1 MSGPRF
7 SDLIASASKVA
18 VIIDNQF
25 RPTPQSRL
33 LPPVL
38 DAIEAAGKPAVIVC
52 ANGKVFPMSDSD
64 IDQKI
69 GKDNLA
75 RMERLGIEF
84 HQNDPRNADEYEY
97 VGVSSRGT
105 PVWLHKEVA
114 ACDVKF
120 TIGQAQSNHWGAGG
134 GGKLILPGVVS
145 DETIESNHCAFVP
158 SPQTHYGAYAG
169 PMRSDIDEVA
179 TMCGL
184 SATMNVVLDT
194 HGRVIECMFGS
205 HPDAHRKAIE
215 RFNEIYAYEHPG
227 TQADIAICGVFA
239 PTDHLFFH
247 TGWGCMSADFV
258 VKDGGSIIYC
268 SPSPGVSTAIGDFPG
283 FALMDLMKP
292 YMPATPEN
300 YQSVLK
306 DIHARAIQMW
316 AGCIWVPIYEVMT
329 RKHLSRRHARGEPRD
344 GGRHRPRRD
353 DLAGRSVRG
362 GDGAAWPGREGHRPA
377 IRAVPTAGEHG
388 ADGRLG
394 DAVSRGGSG
403 ALTQRA
409 VPGLDA
415 RGTSAEPPESR
426 EIEGSTTIV
435 ELLRMFPGRR
445 CGAAPL
451 TAPDAVRALRR
462 CLPRAADDGGEAS
475 SARPARRARG
485 VPCARERRS
494 HRGRGRGRARPRV
507 LGRDCEALRER
518 GVERARAERLV
529 GDLDLDVA
537 GRDHRRHDRRASVVR
552 EGVELVLGQ
561 LDTSARAVVTDA

>member
-1 MSGPRF
+1 MADTTTAVIPYESLDPLTIGASGDEDKVTRDTLSLEIPTANLLAAIYPDEPAPVGDATEAARAALESPVSGPRF
-7 SDLIASASKVA
+7 SELIATATKVC
-18 VIIDNQF
+18 VVIDNQF

-38 DAIEAAGKPAVIVC
+38 DALEAAGKPAVIVC

-84 HQNDPRNADEYEY
+84 HQNDPRNADNYEY

-105 PVWLHKEVA
+105 PVWLHRQVA
-114 ACDVKF
+114 ACDVKI

-194 HGRVIECMFGS
+194 HGRVVECIFGS

-215 RFNEIYAYEHPG
+215 RFNEIYAYKHPG

-292 YMPATPEN
+292 YMPATEEN

-329 RKHLSRRHARGEPRD
+329 RKHLTVVTLEENLEMAADIGLDATTSLDEAFAAAL
-344 GGRHRPRRD
+344 GR
-353 DLAGRSVRG
+353 
-362 GDGAAWPGREGHRPA
+362 
-377 IRAVPTAGEHG
+377 HG
-388 ADGRLG
+388 ADAKVIVLPYARYQLPANVVRM
-394 DAVSRGGSG
+394 DASPMRY
-403 ALTQRA
+403 
-409 VPGLDA
+409 
-415 RGTSAEPPESR
+415 PE
-426 EIEGSTTIV
+426 
-435 ELLRMFPGRR
+435 
-445 CGAAPL
+445 
-451 TAPDAVRALRR
+451 
-462 CLPRAADDGGEAS
+462 
-475 SARPARRARG
+475 
-485 VPCARERRS
+485 
-494 HRGRGRGRARPRV
+494 
-507 LGRDCEALRER
+507 EAL
-518 GVERARAERLV
+518 A
-529 GDLDLDVA
+529 
-537 GRDHRRHDRRASVVR
+537 H
-552 EGVELVLGQ
+552 
-561 LDTSARAVVTDA
+561 

>member
-1 MSGPRF
+1 MADTYTAVIPYESLDPLTIGSSGDESKVSRETLELEISGANLLAAVYPEEPDPVPDATEAARAALESPVTGPAF
-7 SDLIASASKVA
+7 SELVASATKVC

-25 RPTPQSRL
+25 RPTPQSKL

-38 DAIEAAGKPAVIVC
+38 DAIEAAGKPAVLVC

-64 IDQKI
+64 IGQKI
-69 GKDNLA
+69 GKENLE
-75 RMERLGIEF
+75 RMERLGISF

-114 ACDVKF
+114 ACDVKVS
-120 TIGQAQSNHWGAGG
+120 IGQAQSNHWGAGG

-194 HGRVIECMFGS
+194 RGRVVECVFGS
-205 HPDAHRKAIE
+205 HPQAHRQAIE

-227 TQADIAICGVFA
+227 AHADIAICGVFA

-258 VKDGGSIIYC
+258 VKDGGTIVYC

-283 FALMDLMKP
+283 LALMDLMKP

-300 YQSVLK
+300 YQRVLK

-329 RKHLSRRHARGEPRD
+329 RKHLRLVTLEENLE
-344 GGRHRPRRD
+344 
-353 DLAGRSVRG
+353 LAADIGLDATTSLDEAFAQALER
-362 GDGAAWPGREGHRPA
+362 
-377 IRAVPTAGEHG
+377 HG
-388 ADGRLG
+388 ADAKVIVLPYARYQLPSNM
-394 DAVSRGGSG
+394 VR
-403 ALTQRA
+403 
-409 VPGLDA
+409 LDA
-415 RGTSAEPPESR
+415 EP
-426 EIEGSTTIV
+426 
-435 ELLRMFPGRR
+435 LRFPQ
-445 CGAAPL
+445 
-451 TAPDAVRALRR
+451 
-462 CLPRAADDGGEAS
+462 EAT
-475 SARPARRARG
+475 
-485 VPCARERRS
+485 V
-494 HRGRGRGRARPRV
+494 H
-507 LGRDCEALRER
+507 
-518 GVERARAERLV
+518 
-529 GDLDLDVA
+529 
-537 GRDHRRHDRRASVVR
+537 
-552 EGVELVLGQ
+552 
-561 LDTSARAVVTDA
+561 

>member
-1 MSGPRF
+1 MADTTTAVIPYESLDPLTIGSSGDEDKVSRDTLELEIPTGNLLAAIYPDEPAPVADATEAARAALASPVSGRSF
-7 SDLIASASKVA
+7 AELVASAAKVC
-18 VIIDNQF
+18 VIVDNQF
-25 RPTPQSRL
+25 RPTPQSKL

-64 IDQKI
+64 IEQKL

-75 RMERLGIEF
+75 RMERLGVAF
-84 HQNDPRNADEYEY
+84 HQNDPRNADNYAY

-105 PVWLHKEVA
+105 PVWLHREVA
-114 ACDVKF
+114 ACDVKVS
-120 TIGQAQSNHWGAGG
+120 IGQAQSNHWGAGG

-194 HGRVIECMFGS
+194 HGRVVECIFGS
-205 HPDAHRKAIE
+205 HPDAHRRAIE

-258 VKDGGSIIYC
+258 VKDGGTIVYC

-283 FALMDLMKP
+283 LALMDLMKP

-329 RKHLSRRHARGEPRD
+329 RKHLSLVTLEENL
-344 GGRHRPRRD
+344 
-353 DLAGRSVRG
+353 DLAADIGIDATTSL
-362 GDGAAWPGREGHRPA
+362 DEAFAAAMDR
-377 IRAVPTAGEHG
+377 HG
-388 ADGRLG
+388 
-394 DAVSRGGSG
+394 
-403 ALTQRA
+403 
-409 VPGLDA
+409 
-415 RGTSAEPPESR
+415 
-426 EIEGSTTIV
+426 
-435 ELLRMFPGRR
+435 
-445 CGAAPL
+445 
-451 TAPDAVRALRR
+451 PDAKVIVLPYARYQLPANMVRMDA
-462 CLPRAADDGGEAS
+462 
-475 SARPARRARG
+475 
-485 VPCARERRS
+485 
-494 HRGRGRGRARPRV
+494 
-507 LGRDCEALRER
+507 EALRYPEE
-518 GVERARAERLV
+518 VFV
-529 GDLDLDVA
+529 
-537 GRDHRRHDRRASVVR
+537 H
-552 EGVELVLGQ
+552 
-561 LDTSARAVVTDA
+561 